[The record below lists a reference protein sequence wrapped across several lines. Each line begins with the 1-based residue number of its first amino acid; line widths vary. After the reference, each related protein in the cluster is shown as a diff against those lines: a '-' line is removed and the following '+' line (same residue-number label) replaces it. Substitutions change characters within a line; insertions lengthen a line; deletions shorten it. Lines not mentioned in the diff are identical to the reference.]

1 MPGAQMRSAAA
12 LSGRFQKRE
21 QRVVRLGAAERRTH
35 RQDFCQRLF
44 FHGEIRV
51 QIQIPGLYALSCP
64 SQPQRNDGDV
74 DARLKQGHGC
84 AMSNDVPRNAFLL
97 NGSGS
102 SRIPGNAIAR
112 SGCLL
117 WVLDG
122 EREFQDG
129 RTRCRQYMGMHGGV
143 CSWASAK
150 VGRGV
155 PYALHPL
162 PRELNYVPGNLLLIT
177 SGDGVTLDQR
187 KSGDERGSEQA
198 DRPTRAL

>member
-1 MPGAQMRSAAA
+1 MPGASQMRSAAA
-12 LSGRFQKRE
+12 LSERFQKRE

-44 FHGEIRV
+44 FHRRDSRANTDSWPLCSLG
-51 QIQIPGLYALSCP
+51 

-117 WVLDG
+117 WVLHG

-150 VGRGV
+150 VGQGV

-162 PRELNYVPGNLLLIT
+162 PRALNYVPGNLPLTT

-198 DRPTRAL
+198 DRPTRTL